1 MILSALF
8 ILCGLVVVYSY
19 GLYAGLVWVLSCVF
33 GRRETP
39 PALDDPHLP
48 TVSLL
53 IACHNEESVIRQRLL
68 NALELDYPRDKLEI
82 VIGSDGSSDYTADI
96 VRSFEDRGV
105 ELLDYAQRRGKSAVL
120 NASMDKLHGQIV
132 VLSDANTFTDPAAV
146 RNLVR
151 WFADQSIGAVCGRL
165 VLTDP
170 ATGGNV
176 DSLYWRYETFL
187 KKCES
192 RLGALLGS
200 NGAIYAIRRK
210 LYVPIPQD
218 TIVDDFVIPLLSR
231 LRHGGRIIY
240 DAQATAHEETAP
252 DVVGEFRRRCRIG
265 AGGFQAI
272 GMLWKLLNPL
282 RGWVALAFFSHKIL
296 RWLCPFSLIGLALL
310 NILLL
315 GRPIYRDIF
324 CAQAAFYVI
333 CLIGWVAPGRSVPVR
348 LLRVGAM
355 FVAMNAALLV
365 GFWRWLS
372 DTQRGAWQ
380 RTARSSEIT
389 AAAANRDQR
398 VGAIET

>member
-1 MILSALF
+1 MILGALF
-8 ILCGLVVVYSY
+8 ILCGFVVVYSY
-19 GLYAGLVWVLSCVF
+19 GIYAALIWLLSRLF
-33 GRRETP
+33 GRQESP
-39 PALDDPHLP
+39 PPLDDAHLP

-53 IACHNEESVIRQRLL
+53 IACYNEESVIRQRLL
-68 NALELDYPRDKLEI
+68 NALELDYPRNKLEI
-82 VIGSDGSSDYTADI
+82 VIGSDGSDDYTADI

-105 ELLDYAQRRGKSAVL
+105 ELLDYAQRRGKAAVL
-120 NASMDKLHGQIV
+120 NASMAKLHGQIV

-151 WFADQSIGAVCGRL
+151 WFADPSIGAVCGRL

-200 NGAIYAIRRK
+200 NGAIYAIRRT
-210 LYVPIPQD
+210 LFVPIPDD

-231 LRHGGRIIY
+231 LRHGRRIIY
-240 DAQATAHEETAP
+240 DADAIAHEETAP
-252 DVVGEFRRRCRIG
+252 DVAGEFRRRCRIG
-265 AGGFQAI
+265 AGGFQAV
-272 GMLWKLLNPL
+272 GMLWRLLNPL
-282 RGWVALAFFSHKIL
+282 RGWAALAFFSHKIL
-296 RWLCPFSLIGLALL
+296 RWLCPFALIGLAIL
-310 NILLL
+310 NILMLN
-315 GRPIYRDIF
+315 RPFYRYVL

-333 CLIGWVAPGRSVPVR
+333 CLIGWLAPGRSLPVR

-355 FVAMNAALLV
+355 FVGMNTALLV

-380 RTARSSEIT
+380 RTARSSEIV
-389 AAAANRDQR
+389 AASDRDQH